1 MQIERSNKYLV
12 NSLDMDSAAILD
24 QLVLLT
30 EQYKRLNELLENKQN
45 LLRQRA
51 LDLRKRRIKT
61 KRDMHRMWLTLG
73 YKSYEWQDSSSKNSS
88 DS

>member
-1 MQIERSNKYLV
+1 MQIEKSNKYLV

-51 LDLRKRRIKT
+51 LDLRKRHLKS
-61 KRDMHRMWLTLG
+61 KRDMHRMWLTLA
-73 YKSYEWQDSSSKNSS
+73 WQDSSSNNGS

>member
-1 MQIERSNKYLV
+1 MQIEKSN
-12 NSLDMDSAAILD
+12 NSLDMNSAAILD

-51 LDLRKRRIKT
+51 LDLRKRRLKT
-61 KRDMHRMWLTLG
+61 KCDMHRMWLTLTNAD
-73 YKSYEWQDSSSKNSS
+73 KSYEWQDSSSNDSS